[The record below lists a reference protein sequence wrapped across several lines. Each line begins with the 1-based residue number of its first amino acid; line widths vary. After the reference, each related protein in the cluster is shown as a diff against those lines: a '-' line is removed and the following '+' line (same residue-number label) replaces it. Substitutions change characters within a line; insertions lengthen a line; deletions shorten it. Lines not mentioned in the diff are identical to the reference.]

1 MDHRLFEDWLQADAT
16 LTPQQKQDLQTHLQT
31 CPDCAAFAEVN
42 LALRAA
48 KLVEPVA
55 GFAGR
60 FQVRL
65 AARKKAFRRRNFWG
79 FFFLIMSV
87 AGILLW
93 ISLPTLRMALQSP
106 VDLLASWLS
115 HLVSLWASLQA
126 MGHVSSVLL
135 RVVPG
140 FVPGYVWTVIFFS
153 SAGWSLLWVVSL
165 IKFTKFP
172 QGVKL

>member
-1 MDHRLFEDWLQADAT
+1 MNHQPFEDWLLADET
-16 LTPQQKQDLQTHLQT
+16 LTPHQKKDLQTHLQA
-31 CPDCAAFAEVN
+31 CSDCAAIAEVN

-48 KLVEPVA
+48 KAVEPVA

-65 AARKKAFRRRNFWG
+65 AARKKALRRRNFWG

-87 AGILLW
+87 VGTLLW
-93 ISLPTLRMALQSP
+93 MSLPTLRVALKSP

-135 RVVPG
+135 QVVPG
-140 FVPGYVWTVIFFS
+140 FVPGYVWTVIFFT

-165 IKFTKFP
+165 IKFTKLP
-172 QGVKL
+172 QGV